1 VTRRSKRHQIHD
13 DETRWQC
20 DLLVAGTDEL
30 GAIVLI
36 DPDPD
41 PGVEAEGE
49 AMPLRGAPEIE
60 LL

>member
-1 VTRRSKRHQIHD
+1 
-13 DETRWQC
+13 
-20 DLLVAGTDEL
+20 
-30 GAIVLI
+30 VLI